1 MQPFFKKVSVNRN
14 NMSENELIAACRN
27 GSAAAMKTL
36 YEGYYSTMLG
46 ICRRYAPKK
55 VDAEDLLHDGFMKIF
70 KDIGTFAGKGS
81 FEGWMKKVMI
91 NTVLSHLRKI
101 KKENT
106 VELNDYLMLD
116 SDFTDE
122 GQLTN
127 AETELILNTGF
138 SKEELIEILKT
149 LPPGY
154 QQVLNLHV
162 IDGYQHN
169 EIAEMLGI
177 NAGTSKSQLN
187 RGRKMMKRKLA
198 EIATERSKSA
208 TTEAVH

>member
-1 MQPFFKKVSVNRN
+1 
-14 NMSENELIAACRN
+14 MSENELIAACRN
-27 GSAAAMKTL
+27 GSTYAMKTL

-70 KDIGTFAGKGS
+70 KDIGSFAGKGS
-81 FEGWMKKVMI
+81 FEGWMKRVMI
-91 NTVLSHLRKI
+91 NTVLSHLRKV
-101 KKENT
+101 KKENS

-116 SDFTDE
+116 TDTTE
-122 GQLTN
+122 DGEPTN
-127 AETELILNTGF
+127 AETELILNAGF

-149 LPPGY
+149 LPAGY

-177 NAGTSKSQLN
+177 NVGTSKSQLN

-198 EIATERSKSA
+198 EIASERSKSFV
-208 TTEAVH
+208 TAVVN